1 MRGGTPP
8 LVTPAPAPAKPGA
21 EAPPAP
27 PPRASVDL
35 ESPFAVEASEGA
47 LGLLAR
53 LVAGL
58 ADGSVLRGAAGA
70 APSPLLAPS
79 LAALM
84 RIARATLR
92 RGVASGVSLAVAG
105 FAAPPGGGGSS
116 DKVLLGAGKPSAALL
131 DLVSAVQV
139 RSRGTRGARAGGGG
153 GWLSVDQVEAQG
165 PVAPLT
171 PPTPPPPPPPRS
183 P

>member
-58 ADGSVLRGAAGA
+58 ADGSVLRDAAGA

-79 LAALM
+79 LVALM

-105 FAAPPGGGGSS
+105 FATPPGGGGS

-139 RSRGTRGARAGGGG
+139 RRGRG
-153 GWLSVDQVEAQG
+153 SVDM
-165 PVAPLT
+165 
-171 PPTPPPPPPPRS
+171 
-183 P
+183 